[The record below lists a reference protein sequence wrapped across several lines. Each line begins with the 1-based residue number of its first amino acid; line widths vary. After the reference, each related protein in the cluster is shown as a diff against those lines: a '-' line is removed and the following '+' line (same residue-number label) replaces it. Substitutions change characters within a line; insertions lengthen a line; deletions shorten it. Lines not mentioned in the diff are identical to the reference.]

1 MPPIDVES
9 PPDSTPRPSLEY
21 DRSSTHVTRRQ
32 FRIFLWL
39 IFINTIIFAS
49 SVFGPGA
56 DFLRSAWQ
64 NYQESRQ
71 IRKQSEKQDSFLH
84 QAGTYTAPADDVIY
98 EENPAEVAKLLNS
111 SSGYTV
117 VQMQEY
123 GS

>member
-1 MPPIDVES
+1 MPPTDLES
-9 PPDSTPRPSLEY
+9 PPESMPRSSLEY

-56 DFLRSAWQ
+56 GFFRSAWES
-64 NYQESRQ
+64 YQERRET
-71 IRKQSEKQDSFLH
+71 RKQVERQHAFLR
-84 QAGTYTAPADDVIY
+84 QVGTYTAQADDVIY
-98 EENPAEVAKLLNS
+98 EENPAEAAKLLNS

-117 VQMQEY
+117 IDIQRD
-123 GS
+123 

>member
-1 MPPIDVES
+1 MPPTDLES
-9 PPDSTPRPSLEY
+9 PPDSTPRSSLEY

-56 DFLRSAWQ
+56 GFSRSAWES
-64 NYQESRQ
+64 YQERRE
-71 IRKQSEKQDSFLH
+71 IRKQVERQDAFLR
-84 QAGTYTAPADDVIY
+84 QAGTYPAPANDVIY
-98 EENPAEVAKLLNS
+98 EENPAEAAKLLNS

-117 VQMQEY
+117 IDMQRN
-123 GS
+123 G